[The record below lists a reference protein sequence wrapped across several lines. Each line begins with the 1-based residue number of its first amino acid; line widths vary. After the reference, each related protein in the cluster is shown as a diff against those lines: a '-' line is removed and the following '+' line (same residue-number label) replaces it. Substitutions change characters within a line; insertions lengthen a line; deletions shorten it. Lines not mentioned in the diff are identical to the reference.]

1 MRVQGHR
8 PTSSPRRS
16 MPGLAFAVALATSG
30 CGGAAAPAATA
41 VPADDPAVAEAGRF
55 VEGFFE
61 AYLTEARMDPGTGRV
76 TSALAEGGYRD
87 DPRIGAELADQIDA
101 LREAAGEQGLS
112 ADPFVCAA
120 EVPERA
126 ELTEVA
132 PVDAGRMTVRID
144 MWHAGQA
151 IPFPVTATV
160 GRSGDGAWQLVGL
173 ECR

>member
-61 AYLTEARMDPGTGRV
+61 AYLTEAGTRNSYRQRRPV
-76 TSALAEGGYRD
+76 FLAPTDSAGFAS
-87 DPRIGAELADQIDA
+87 
-101 LREAAGEQGLS
+101 RE
-112 ADPFVCAA
+112 
-120 EVPERA
+120 
-126 ELTEVA
+126 
-132 PVDAGRMTVRID
+132 
-144 MWHAGQA
+144 
-151 IPFPVTATV
+151 
-160 GRSGDGAWQLVGL
+160 
-173 ECR
+173 